1 MRSMRTLL
9 LVEDNAGDARLLR
22 EMLDDQG
29 AHNITL
35 AHVESMIDAETYLAK
50 NAVDVILLDLGLPD
64 AQGLEGVL
72 RARKAAPRVPLVVLT
87 GLDDESLASQALKSG
102 AQAYL
107 VKGEMQMRPLL
118 RALRDAV
125 ERYSIE
131 EALVR
136 GSRARPRRAQQHHRW
151 RPLHGFGGQ
160 RHLPQ
165 CGCRTI
171 DGLVAAGS
179 QGKSASEFL
188 QILDTISRTPPN
200 PMKWRGAKPAHPPS
214 VKLHTRAP

>member
-1 MRSMRTLL
+1 MRSVRTLL
-9 LVEDNAGDARLLR
+9 LVEDNPGDARLLR

-50 NAVDVILLDLGLPD
+50 NVVDVILLDLGLPD
-64 AQGLEGVL
+64 AQGLEVVQ

-87 GLDDESLASQALKSG
+87 GFDDESLASQALKSG

-107 VKGEMQMRPLL
+107 VKGEMEMRPLL

-125 ERYSIE
+125 ERYRIE
-131 EALVR
+131 EALFAEAE
-136 GSRARPRRAQQHHRW
+136 RAHVA
-151 RPLHGFGGQ
+151 LNSITDGVLCTGFGGQ
-160 RHLPQ
+160 RHVPQ
-165 CGCRTI
+165 WGCRTI

-179 QGKSASEFL
+179 
-188 QILDTISRTPPN
+188 
-200 PMKWRGAKPAHPPS
+200 
-214 VKLHTRAP
+214 TRQVGV